1 MYVGSVSS
9 ADRIKT
15 LVLLHLIFNNLPES
29 SDNWIL
35 TRIIHNKSHCEPKA
49 RGASRW
55 SHCESS
61 PIING
66 RDEAISLR
74 FLGMTLRVRLL
85 RLRPQWQGKRQR
97 LPSPFPLPVKNGER
111 SEVRGPNGIASTP
124 PRRLADASQWQ
135 SRKQSVKKFLLKKWR
150 KPAL

>member
-49 RGASRW
+49 RGASR
-55 SHCESS
+55 
-61 PIING
+61 
-66 RDEAISLR
+66 
-74 FLGMTLRVRLL
+74 
-85 RLRPQWQGKRQR
+85 
-97 LPSPFPLPVKNGER
+97 
-111 SEVRGPNGIASTP
+111 
-124 PRRLADASQWQ
+124 
-135 SRKQSVKKFLLKKWR
+135 
-150 KPAL
+150 